1 MPRDAIFDS
10 EVKDGDKKGK
20 AIDNTI
26 LDAQETVLD
35 AKVIYQV
42 VAKIPR
48 SGKSEPTEVAKMQQF
63 PPPAQRVNTKNS
75 E

>member
-1 MPRDAIFDS
+1 MPGDAIFDS

-35 AKVIYQV
+35 AEVIYQV

-48 SGKSEPTEVAKMQQF
+48 DTKERKKMYD
-63 PPPAQRVNTKNS
+63 
-75 E
+75 